1 MTATPG
7 EFIAGR
13 YLVEAVIGS
22 GGIGTVYRAIQEPL
36 HRPVALKVLHPA
48 LSGNPSVRARF
59 VREARAVAALSHPNI
74 AMVHDFGA
82 ADDDTLYMAMEL
94 VDGMPLDAALH
105 AHAPSFAWLR
115 DIFDQVLAGLAHA
128 HARGVI
134 HRDIKPANV
143 IVTSGDD
150 ALSAKLVDFGIAS
163 VQGFDWSDDADNT
176 GSGRVIGTP
185 HFMAPEQARGE
196 RHVTT
201 TLDIYT
207 VGLMLYWA
215 VTGRHAF
222 DGETPMDIMMAQV
235 SAPIPEIVPR
245 PGIVPPD
252 GLAQLIHDALQK
264 SPRDRVPSAS
274 AFRARLRSV
283 GGGTDSWAALPSR
296 PAPRPRRTTRTEEE
310 EIVRPAASPPTML
323 EPGPN
328 TLLEPGVPTAT
339 SPATPTRPPP
349 SDAARSAATVRL
361 GTSLVGRVD
370 ERHRLLD
377 AAIGAA
383 SQKRGLLITVE
394 GEAGMGKSTLARWL
408 RGRLT
413 EDEGFHAVFGGFHR
427 EGERGLRGVR
437 EAIGALFDVR
447 GLDDARV
454 AAAVAERLSAW
465 GMTEP
470 RDARRLIT
478 FLRPAVR
485 NDDDA
490 GSADTTHALFE
501 LVLRVLERAS
511 LDAPLFVL
519 LDDLH
524 WAGPETGV
532 FLEYLATEFA
542 DRDCRLVVLA
552 TVQLGDVEH
561 EALDETLRQLS
572 HHQGSTVL
580 RHALHSMTDDEART
594 LVATMLNASAGLT
607 DALVRR
613 AAGNP
618 MHLVQLVRYLT
629 EEALIEPG
637 PDGWRARDG
646 VDVSEVLP
654 PSLADI
660 VLLRI
665 EQVEKHAEA
674 GERVRALLDRCAV
687 LGRSCRFSV
696 LEHMLRIEHRA
707 DLLEHIDAD
716 IDLLLDE
723 ELLRMTE
730 TRTDDVLSFPT
741 SLIRDVILE
750 RLRNRRTTRRLHLH
764 AAEAK
769 LAVRADESD
778 KLAPQLMEHFAAA
791 RQRRR
796 ELEYARIA
804 AEVAA
809 RSHRPHDAVRY
820 LERAISLI
828 EELGD
833 DDGTT
838 VHQLGLQ
845 VAAISTG
852 FGSYDVA
859 EAWYRRALEAAE
871 ERSELR
877 ARALFGLADI
887 AWITGHFDD
896 AAQAFAEGTALARG
910 IGDAGLLAAGLLG
923 QARLS
928 WHRGRPDEA
937 RDLADEALAR
947 AIEGGAA
954 AAVPEA
960 QWLRADL
967 ARARGDVD
975 EAAALFQV
983 AVEGYR
989 EQDRPLGLAKCYSK
1003 LAVLARMQDDLDR
1016 AVEQYRAAL
1025 EIYQAHGG
1033 RRGVAHQLNGLGDVA
1048 RYRGDLKLASEHYRR
1063 AVDIFQSLRLPYDAA
1078 IALSNLGLTARESG
1092 NLDEAVDAL
1101 QRALRVSERVG
1112 YAYLTLG
1119 VKLNLAHVLAMRG
1132 EHEASERLL
1141 ADSLELADDVDIVDP
1156 DYASPLE
1163 QLGDLMHAS
1172 GRRREAAA
1180 LYARAADMWREL
1192 GRPDDFERVDNRLKT
1207 R

>member
-13 YLVEAVIGS
+13 YLVEAIIGS
-22 GGIGTVYRAIQEPL
+22 GGIGTVYRAIQQPL

-82 ADDDTLYMAMEL
+82 SDDDTLYMAMEL
-94 VDGMPLDAALH
+94 VEGVPLDAAVS

-115 DIFDQVLAGLAHA
+115 DVFDQVLAGLAHA

-143 IVTSGDD
+143 IVTTGVDD
-150 ALSAKLVDFGIAS
+150 HLSAKLVDFGIAS
-163 VQGFDWSDDADNT
+163 VQGFEWSDEADNT

-215 VTGRHAF
+215 VTGRHAY

-245 PGIVPPD
+245 PGIVPPE
-252 GLAQLIHDALQK
+252 GLSELIRDALQK
-264 SPRDRVPSAS
+264 SPRDRIPSAS
-274 AFRARLRSV
+274 AFRARLRAV
-283 GGGTDSWAALPSR
+283 GGGTDSWAALPPR
-296 PAPRPRRTTRTEEE
+296 TAPRPRRTTRTEE
-310 EIVRPAASPPTML
+310 VLKPVASPPTML
-323 EPGPN
+323 EPGPD
-328 TLLEPGVPTAT
+328 TLLEPGVAIPDAA
-339 SPATPTRPPP
+339 PATEPTPDPAG
-349 SDAARSAATVRL
+349 SATVRL

-377 AAIGAA
+377 AAIGATNEG
-383 SQKRGLLITVE
+383 RGLLITLE
-394 GEAGMGKSTLARWL
+394 GAAGMGKSTLARWL
-408 RGRLT
+408 RSRLT
-413 EDEGFHAVFGGFHR
+413 EDEGFRAVFGGFHR

-437 EAIGALFDVR
+437 EAVAALFDVR
-447 GLDDARV
+447 DLDDARV
-454 AAAVAERLSAW
+454 AATVVERMTAW
-465 GMTEP
+465 NMTEP

-478 FLRPAVR
+478 FLRPALLP
-485 NDDDA
+485 DDSSEATDA
-490 GSADTTHALFE
+490 THALFE
-501 LVLRVLERAS
+501 LILRVLERAG
-511 LDAPLFVL
+511 AEQPLLVF

-524 WAGPETGV
+524 WAGPETGA
-532 FLEYLATEFA
+532 FLEYLATEFG
-542 DRDCRLVVLA
+542 DRASRVVVMA

-561 EALDETLRQLS
+561 AALDETLRQLS
-572 HHQGSTVL
+572 HHQGTTVL
-580 RHALHSMTDDEART
+580 RHALHSLTDDEART
-594 LVATMLNASAGLT
+594 LVSTMLNASPLLT

-629 EEALIEPG
+629 EEALVEPG
-637 PDGWRARDG
+637 PDGWRAREG

-665 EQVEKHAEA
+665 EQVEKHAAA

-696 LEHMLRIEHRA
+696 LEHMLRIENRA

-741 SLIRDVILE
+741 SLIRDVVTE
-750 RLRNRRTTRRLHLH
+750 RLRNRRTTRRLHLY

-769 LAVRADESD
+769 LAVRSDETD
-778 KLAPQLMEHFAAA
+778 KLAPQLVEHFAAA
-791 RQRRR
+791 RQPRR
-796 ELEYARIA
+796 ELEYARLA

-820 LERAISLI
+820 LERSIALL
-828 EELGD
+828 EELGND
-833 DDGTT
+833 DATI
-838 VHQLGLQ
+838 HELGLQ

-859 EAWYRRALEAAE
+859 DAWYRRALDASDEQPA
-871 ERSELR
+871 LR
-877 ARALFGLADI
+877 ARALFGLADLS
-887 AWITGHFDD
+887 WITGHFDD
-896 AAQAFAEGTALARG
+896 AAESFVEGTALAEG
-910 IGDAGLLAAGLLG
+910 VGDAGLVASGLLG
-923 QARLS
+923 QARLA
-928 WHRGRPDEA
+928 WHRGHAEQA
-937 RDLADEALAR
+937 RLLADRALER
-947 AIEGGAA
+947 AIDGDAAGAI
-954 AAVPEA
+954 PEA

-975 EAAALFQV
+975 EAASLFEI
-983 AVEGYR
+983 AVEGFR

-1003 LAVLARMQDDLDR
+1003 LAVLARMRDDLDR

-1119 VKLNLAHVLAMRG
+1119 VKLNLAHVQALRG
-1132 EHEASERLL
+1132 EDRASEQLL
-1141 ADSLELADDVDIVDP
+1141 GESLELADDIDIVDP

-1172 GRRREAAA
+1172 GRRREAAK

-1192 GRPDDFERVDNRLKT
+1192 GRLDDFERVDDQLKA